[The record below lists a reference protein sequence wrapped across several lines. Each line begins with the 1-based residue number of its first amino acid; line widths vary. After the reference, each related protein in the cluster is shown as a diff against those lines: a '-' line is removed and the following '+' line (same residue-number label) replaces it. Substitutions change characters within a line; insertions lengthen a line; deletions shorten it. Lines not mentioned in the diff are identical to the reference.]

1 MPFQSCKALL
11 RLSVNVVM
19 PAEPAGPQ
27 KRPVAGPRKG
37 FMLQNTKLETITP
50 IPYDILK
57 VLYGACACRQ
67 CALHAVH
74 VCSAGRAGPS
84 CIVVMSQQSH

>member
-1 MPFQSCKALL
+1 MLV
-11 RLSVNVVM
+11 LSVKVVTA
-19 PAEPAGPQ
+19 AEPAGPQ

-57 VLYGACACRQ
+57 VLYGCACRK
-67 CALHAVH
+67 CAQHAVH
-74 VCSAGRAGPS
+74 IC
-84 CIVVMSQQSH
+84 

>member
-1 MPFQSCKALL
+1 MLV
-11 RLSVNVVM
+11 LSVKVVTT
-19 PAEPAGPQ
+19 AEPAGPQ

-57 VLYGACACRQ
+57 VLYGGCACRK
-67 CALHAVH
+67 CAQHAVH
-74 VCSAGRAGPS
+74 IC
-84 CIVVMSQQSH
+84 

>member
-1 MPFQSCKALL
+1 
-11 RLSVNVVM
+11 M

-37 FMLQNTKLETITP
+37 FMLQNAKLETITP

-57 VLYGACACRQ
+57 VLSGGCACRQ
-67 CALHAVH
+67 CAQHAVQAQAA
-74 VCSAGRAGPS
+74 S
-84 CIVVMSQQSH
+84 